1 MFVWETPEINGVDEV
16 EQNGVKARPSITIKD
31 GICQSCG
38 QPVEK
43 NDAALCK
50 HFKEC
55 PGYWISQS

>member
-1 MFVWETPEINGVDEV
+1 MLLWEEPEINDVNEFERNEV
-16 EQNGVKARPSITIKD
+16 KVRPSITIKD

-38 QPVEK
+38 QAVEK

-55 PGYWISQS
+55 PGYWVS